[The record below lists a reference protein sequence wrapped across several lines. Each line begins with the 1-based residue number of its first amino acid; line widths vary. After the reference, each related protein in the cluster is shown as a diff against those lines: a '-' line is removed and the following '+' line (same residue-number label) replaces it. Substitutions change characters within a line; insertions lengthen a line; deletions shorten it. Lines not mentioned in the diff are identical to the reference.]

1 MHEIRDVFRT
11 CYIHTSLKHRTNQPC
26 KIITIWSKKYH
37 KNHTHTHYVVFC
49 CWRHMYMYIK
59 TISYKQL
66 ACMCIDPSRDIAVH
80 FAMKWVTQWNEKH
93 VPSSNPHQSLY
104 IYPLNKHAF
113 QSNTAQHGLSAD
125 DWPLPCLI
133 MKWQWLVWIWHM
145 YW

>member
-11 CYIHTSLKHRTNQPC
+11 CYMHTSLKHRTNQPC

-37 KNHTHTHYVVFC
+37 KNHTHIMLVFHVEGIC
-49 CWRHMYMYIK
+49 LYMYIK

-66 ACMCIDPSRDIAVH
+66 ACMSIDPSRDIAVH
-80 FAMKWVTQWNEKH
+80 FAMKWVVMLKKK
-93 VPSSNPHQSLY
+93 VPSSNRRQSLH

-113 QSNTAQHGLSAD
+113 QSNTAQYGLSAD